1 MTFPDLLNKQITIPD
16 VISFKFN
23 ASGFKIADLSLD
35 QSCKL
40 MELHDDRFVFAFRN
54 FTGNFKLDYMYISD
68 PPIFADIGDFE
79 LDIANT
85 TFLLDVD
92 PNVVNGVLDVDI
104 HRLELDIDPFRVEI
118 DGVSDISDVSTRF
131 ITFVG
136 NVIRSRLVSVL
147 AYAGPERI
155 NPMVNKIL
163 AMIPDEKNIPG
174 TQLYLE
180 GGIADNFTITESGY
194 MLLPL
199 DISLQ
204 NYSVAFNRTNNVS
217 FGPYVDHGY

>member
-1 MTFPDLLNKQITIPD
+1 M
-16 VISFKFN
+16 SFSFN
-23 ASGFKIADLSLD
+23 ATGFRIGDLSLD

-40 MELHDDRFVFAFRN
+40 MELHDDRFVFSFRN

-68 PPIFADIGDFE
+68 PPIFADIGGFE
-79 LDIANT
+79 LDVANT

-92 PNVVNGVLDVDI
+92 PNVINGVLDVLI
-104 HRLELDIDPFRVEI
+104 HRLELGVDPFRVEI
-118 DGVSDISDVSTRF
+118 DGVSDISDASTRF
-131 ITFVG
+131 ITYVG
-136 NVIRSRLVSVL
+136 NVIRSRIVSAL
-147 AYAGPERI
+147 AYSGPERI
-155 NPMVNKIL
+155 NPTVNTIL

-180 GGIADNFTITESGY
+180 GGIADNFTITEKGY

-217 FGPYVDHGY
+217 FGPYIDHGYEM